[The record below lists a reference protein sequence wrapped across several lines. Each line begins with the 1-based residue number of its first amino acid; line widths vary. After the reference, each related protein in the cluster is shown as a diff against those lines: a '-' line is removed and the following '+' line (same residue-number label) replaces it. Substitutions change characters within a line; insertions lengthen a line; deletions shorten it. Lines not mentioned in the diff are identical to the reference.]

1 MAEDFK
7 CFNVAAQS
15 GIADSSLA
23 YTGACSRCAP
33 GKPALHAGD
42 YGKLLCDLHVLVYSR
57 HAAGESFWILL
68 NFTDQPR
75 QFRPS
80 DLRGAI
86 ILSTALD
93 RWRLLMRSSLC
104 ARMKASSS
112 KWMGEMPGV
121 KSHAAVTTVRWS
133 PRKAS
138 VLILVYAVNRYVRSS
153 GAPGQCGAFRLK
165 RFPAWMWRNTDIA
178 VW

>member
-1 MAEDFK
+1 
-7 CFNVAAQS
+7 
-15 GIADSSLA
+15 
-23 YTGACSRCAP
+23 
-33 GKPALHAGD
+33 
-42 YGKLLCDLHVLVYSR
+42 LCDLHVLVYSR

-75 QFRPS
+75 QFRHS

-121 KSHAAVTTVRWS
+121 KEPAAVDDGATVS
-133 PRKAS
+133 TKSLGSYPC
-138 VLILVYAVNRYVRSS
+138 L
-153 GAPGQCGAFRLK
+153 CGEPVCAF
-165 RFPAWMWRNTDIA
+165 
-178 VW
+178 